1 MALRGAAED
10 RGREIIAPGAE
21 NIWICELG
29 RAEVN
34 GTFEQF
40 IEGILS
46 AKLTFE
52 RLHARYHSPSQGEL
66 EFGWQGDLLQNG
78 VVVKLDGY
86 PRYENPFV
94 KAAFGVE
101 EVEWERG
108 EAPGI

>member
-1 MALRGAAED
+1 M
-10 RGREIIAPGAE
+10 
-21 NIWICELG
+21 
-29 RAEVN
+29 N

-46 AKLTFE
+46 ANLTFE

-66 EFGWQGDLLQNG
+66 DFGWQGDLLQNG

-108 EAPGI
+108 EAPGSEGRGRSKAPHEAARKEGIFAKF